1 SHRRCNILEMPHSS
15 ILELDF
21 ELVPHLPVGI
31 FGDADA
37 PRFRDPFQTCRH
49 VDAVAE
55 NAADV
60 QDDIAEINADAELD
74 PFVRRHALVAL
85 RHAALNMDRAAHR
98 VHDAA
103 ELDQHPIAGGF
114 NDAPA
119 VFGDAGIKNDAQM
132 LPQTNERPLLIDASQ
147 PAIAD

>member
-1 SHRRCNILEMPHSS
+1 LSS
-15 ILELDF
+15 ILELDV

-37 PRFRDPFQTCRH
+37 PGFRDPFQTRRH

-55 NAADV
+55 NVADV
-60 QDDIAEINADAELD
+60 QDDIAEIDADAELD

-85 RHAALNMDRAAHR
+85 RHASLYMDRAAHCFHA
-98 VHDAA
+98 VA
-103 ELDQHPIAGGF
+103 ELDQHPIPGGF
-114 NDAPA
+114 DDTPT

-132 LPQTNERPLLIDASQ
+132 LPQTTARPLLIDASQ
-147 PAIAD
+147 PAIADDIRRENSPEP